1 MVKELIQN
9 GEFKDAL
16 SYLNDMNDENTR
28 YLRLVC
34 LVGLGEYKQARAE
47 GAWAKENAQDT
58 YYDVVSMYVTALK
71 ELGDFEEAIRIL
83 IEELSMPYIPYEYEM
98 MFNTAYD
105 EVLLEKQ
112 EAQYTVESKN
122 QIFSIEEIAQ
132 ILKNKECNED
142 LMYMALDQLQQLNV
156 RMIMNVVRDYLLDPQ
171 KHFFAKTLLIEILID
186 QQVDEELEVYKL
198 GQYYSINPIYMAHVL
213 EQDCYNGIIRYL
225 QNYLEDENP
234 ALFEQCV
241 EFLEFVLFALYP
253 KEFYDD
259 EYNIIAGSLHFYIA
273 SLQNI
278 DITMEDIEIMYNC
291 DEYEVN
297 EYVNILKKIEI
308 V

>member
-34 LVGLGEYKQARAE
+34 LIGLGEYKQARAE
-47 GAWAKENAQDT
+47 GAWAKENASDT

-112 EAQYTVESKN
+112 EAQFVLESKN
-122 QIFSIEEIAQ
+122 QIFSIEEISQ

-156 RMIMNVVRDYLLDPQ
+156 RMIMNVVRDYLIDPT

-186 QQVDEELEVYKL
+186 QQVDEELEVEKL
-198 GQYYSINPIYMAHVL
+198 GQYYQINPIYMPLVL
-213 EQDCYNGIIRYL
+213 QQDAYQGVIRYL

-234 ALFEQCV
+234 VLFEQCV
-241 EFLEFVLFALYP
+241 EFLEFMLYATYP

-259 EYNIIAGSLHFYIA
+259 EYNILAGSLHFYIA
-273 SLQNI
+273 TLQNI
-278 DITMEDIEIMYNC
+278 EITMQDIEIMYNC
-291 DEYEVN
+291 DSYELQH
-297 EYVNILKKIEI
+297 YFDILKNIEI
-308 V
+308 A

>member
-1 MVKELIQN
+1 MVNELIKN

-34 LVGLGEYKQARAE
+34 LIGLKEYKQARAE

-112 EAQYTVESKN
+112 EALYQVESKN

-132 ILKNKECNED
+132 ILKNKECNDD
-142 LMYMALDQLQQLNV
+142 LMYMALDQLQQLNI
-156 RMIMNVVRDYLLDPQ
+156 RMILNVVRDYLIDPS
-171 KHFFAKTLLIEILID
+171 KHFFAKTLLLEILID
-186 QQVDEELEVYKL
+186 QQVDEELEIEKL
-198 GQYYSINPIYMAHVL
+198 GQYYSINPYYMPLVL
-213 EQDCYNGIIRYL
+213 QQDCYQGTIKYL

-234 ALFEQCV
+234 ALYEQCV
-241 EFLEFVLFALYP
+241 EFLEFVLYAIYP
-253 KEFYDD
+253 KELYDD
-259 EYNIIAGSLHFYIA
+259 EYNILAGALHYYIA

-278 DITMEDIEIMYNC
+278 EISMEDIEIMYYC
-291 DEYEVN
+291 QEDEVYQ
-297 EYVNILKKIEI
+297 YIQLLKKIEI